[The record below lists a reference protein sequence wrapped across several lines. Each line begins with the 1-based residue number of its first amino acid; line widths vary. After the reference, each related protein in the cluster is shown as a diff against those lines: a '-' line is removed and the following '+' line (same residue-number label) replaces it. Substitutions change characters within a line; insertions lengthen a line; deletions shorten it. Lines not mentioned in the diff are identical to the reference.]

1 MCLANFSPQFT
12 VRTSGLTLEQ
22 PLHFGGSREKTRVSG
37 TRRKTRVRQAKG
49 DGSRGS
55 LRAPLEMESLIADYV
70 YRPKFK
76 CKMTVNNPSIQYI
89 IQLNFTL
96 KTTTAQ
102 VVETS
107 VTVNNSPIWNF
118 HVLLTTFCFP
128 HKILQTFLFSI
139 HEGQFSVLRE
149 IENRAYAKFCGEQ
162 KLHYEERESR
172 NFRTTF
178 SRTIM
183 LNLLMK

>member
-1 MCLANFSPQFT
+1 MS
-12 VRTSGLTLEQ
+12 VK
-22 PLHFGGSREKTRVSG
+22 RES
-37 TRRKTRVRQAKG
+37 
-49 DGSRGS
+49 
-55 LRAPLEMESLIADYV
+55 
-70 YRPKFK
+70 
-76 CKMTVNNPSIQYI
+76 TVND
-89 IQLNFTL
+89 LTL
-96 KTTTAQ
+96 KTSTAQ

-118 HVLLTTFCFP
+118 HVPLTTIFFL
-128 HKILQTFLFSI
+128 HKILETFLLSI
-139 HEGQFSVLRE
+139 HKGRFLVPRE
-149 IENRAYAKFCGEQ
+149 IENRAYAKVCGEK

>member
-1 MCLANFSPQFT
+1 
-12 VRTSGLTLEQ
+12 
-22 PLHFGGSREKTRVSG
+22 
-37 TRRKTRVRQAKG
+37 
-49 DGSRGS
+49 
-55 LRAPLEMESLIADYV
+55 MESLLADYV
-70 YRPKFK
+70 YGPKLK
-76 CKMTVNNPSIQYI
+76 CKMTVNNPSILYM
-89 IQLNFTL
+89 IQLNLTL

-128 HKILQTFLFSI
+128 HKILQTFLLSI
-139 HEGQFSVLRE
+139 HKGRFSVPRE

-172 NFRTTF
+172 NFRTT
-178 SRTIM
+178 
-183 LNLLMK
+183 

>member
-1 MCLANFSPQFT
+1 MANFSPQFT
-12 VRTSGLTLEQ
+12 VRTSGLTCEQ
-22 PLHFGGSREKTRVSG
+22 PLHFGEVARRHVYAARDGRRERVK
-37 TRRKTRVRQAKG
+37 RKETA
-49 DGSRGS
+49 
-55 LRAPLEMESLIADYV
+55 RAPLEMESLLADYV
-70 YRPKFK
+70 YGPKFK
-76 CKMTVNNPSIQYI
+76 CKMTVNKPSVLYM
-89 IQLNFTL
+89 IQLNLTL
-96 KTTTAQ
+96 KTTTVH

-118 HVLLTTFCFP
+118 HVPLTTICFP
-128 HKILQTFLFSI
+128 HKILQTFLLSI
-139 HEGQFSVLRE
+139 HKGRFLVPRE
-149 IENRAYAKFCGEQ
+149 IENRVYAKFCGEN

>member
-1 MCLANFSPQFT
+1 M
-12 VRTSGLTLEQ
+12 
-22 PLHFGGSREKTRVSG
+22 
-37 TRRKTRVRQAKG
+37 RQAKG

-102 VVETS
+102 VVETL
-107 VTVNNSPIWNF
+107 VTVNNNISIQECVHPDDHTQPIYE
-118 HVLLTTFCFP
+118 TF
-128 HKILQTFLFSI
+128 
-139 HEGQFSVLRE
+139 
-149 IENRAYAKFCGEQ
+149 NY
-162 KLHYEERESR
+162 
-172 NFRTTF
+172 
-178 SRTIM
+178 
-183 LNLLMK
+183 